1 MNDIQTYEEWYD
13 LNENEI
19 WIELSE
25 IGADRELDFNPES
38 EFETRYENYINQN
51 ITRGEGGDHSGRDG
65 NVADVGHAKR
75 AGNCREGPDK
85 D

>member
-1 MNDIQTYEEWYD
+1 MNDIPTYEEWYD

-51 ITRGEGGDHSGRDG
+51 
-65 NVADVGHAKR
+65 
-75 AGNCREGPDK
+75 K
-85 D
+85 DE